1 MVPEQVACVQHL
13 RSCLEAGRPA
23 IVQGT
28 SGSGKTTT
36 WLALKGSMIA
46 QGQQVRGNAC
56 YAECLLGQEPSSAN
70 DSLWRSSCDS
80 QAGRRTVCSVTSS
93 P

>member
-1 MVPEQVACVQHL
+1 MVPEQVACVQNL

-23 IVQGT
+23 IVQGV

-46 QGQQVRGNAC
+46 QGQQVRG
-56 YAECLLGQEPSSAN
+56 
-70 DSLWRSSCDS
+70 
-80 QAGRRTVCSVTSS
+80 TV
-93 P
+93 